1 MGRSRQRTVALI
13 AALAATSLVAT
24 ACAGDDDGETAATTT
39 VADTAT
45 TTTAGTDDGATTT
58 TAGTD
63 EGGTGCEGEPT
74 ASMPGITETEVRIG
88 VAAQDT
94 ARLADIG
101 LGIDLGDVV
110 PEEVFQLFIDEVN
123 AAGGVCGRQLVL
135 DTFAAWDVLTDGAEQ
150 AACVQLTQD
159 TEVAVVLTTAGWPQS
174 AAQCTAIAGERLLIA
189 DAEYTADVF
198 DAAEGR
204 LFTFA
209 PAPEDTLAAM
219 VRYGAAEG
227 LFDGSVGLLYGSD
240 EPDEGDT
247 VEGVVLSVLEELGIT
262 AETCRLSQGAGGAT
276 GTTEVALCMEQFSA
290 AGVTTVISGTDLFS
304 MMLAR
309 LEAVNIGYE
318 ATWLGSSYPNT
329 TNVSAGPLLFESFGG
344 TDAMDGQ
351 IGLTPV
357 GDFAELSPEAEDCL
371 AVWQE
376 ATGGDATNVGQLA
389 SITNICTMVR
399 RFADAVSRA
408 GINPT
413 QADLIAAL
421 EDTGPFTLASGV
433 EGAWSADRHTAGEQL
448 RVVQFSAAAGAY
460 ETVRDFQP
468 IDG

>member
-1 MGRSRQRTVALI
+1 MGRSRHRILALV
-13 AALAATSLVAT
+13 AALAATGLVAS
-24 ACAGDDDGETAATTT
+24 ACAGGDDDGDAAATTT
-39 VADTAT
+39 TAGATATTAAPDNGAAT
-45 TTTAGTDDGATTT
+45 TTTAGTGEAGCDG
-58 TAGTD
+58 
-63 EGGTGCEGEPT
+63 ERT

-101 LGIDLGDVV
+101 LGIDFGEVV

-123 AAGGVCGRQLVL
+123 AAGGVCGRVLVL
-135 DTFAAWDVLTDGAEQ
+135 DTFASWDVLTDGAEQ

-159 TEVAVVLTTAGWPQS
+159 TEVAVVFATAGWPQS

-227 LFDGSVGLLYGSD
+227 LFDGTVGLLYGSD

-247 VEGVVLSVLEELGIT
+247 VEGVVLSALEELGIT
-262 AETCRLSQGAGGAT
+262 PETCRLSQGAGGAT

-309 LEAVNIGYE
+309 LEAGSIGYE
-318 ATWLGSSYPNT
+318 ATWLGASYPNT
-329 TNVSAGPLLFESFGG
+329 TNVAAGPLLFESFGG

-351 IGLTPV
+351 IGLTPT
-357 GDFAELSPEAEDCL
+357 GDFAELSAEAEDCVAL
-371 AVWQE
+371 WQE
-376 ATGGDATNVGQLA
+376 ATGGEATNVGQLA

-408 GINPT
+408 GVDPT

-421 EDTGPFTLASGV
+421 EDTGTFTLPSGV
-433 EGAWSADRHTAGEQL
+433 EGAWSAERHTAGDQL
-448 RVVQFSAAAGAY
+448 RVVQFSAAANAY
-460 ETVRDFQP
+460 ETIRDFEP